1 MLNGRLRGV
10 NPLANTGWIDDSNT
24 IFNTKTIVFII
35 LPVSTDTPN
44 PLLYWVRLC
53 ALQCRSYEANFTQ
66 FSIMYIYLNEIHL
79 RDGYWYYRIPLT
91 CKSNLLNGN

>member
-44 PLLYWVRLC
+44 LLPGPPLHPADDTVL
-53 ALQCRSYEANFTQ
+53 
-66 FSIMYIYLNEIHL
+66 SI
-79 RDGYWYYRIPLT
+79 LT
-91 CKSNLLNGN
+91 